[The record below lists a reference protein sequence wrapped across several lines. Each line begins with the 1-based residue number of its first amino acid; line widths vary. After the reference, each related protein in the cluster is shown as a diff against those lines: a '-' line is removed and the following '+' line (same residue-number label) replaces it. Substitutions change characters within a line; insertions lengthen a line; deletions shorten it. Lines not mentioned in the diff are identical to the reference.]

1 MFLQPGSCLQSRV
14 RAGGCPACFLR
25 RTTGCALCSW
35 HPVCHKVWRRASC
48 WLPAPASSLHC
59 LVTGRDSAAGS
70 PAEEA
75 DAAAG
80 GAAVGIRGVRRRPT
94 RASPAAVTSASQLA
108 AAVADSAPQQVPA
121 ALQGAEPVL
130 EQPAAARAKLQPA
143 WRAKLQRYR
152 QPVRGSD
159 PPLAAPAEPAEH
171 DAQGAACPPLEEPS
185 TTQQQGAATAQKE
198 ASAEAA
204 SRPSAEMRR
213 VMSRSL
219 NSALEQELQL
229 QRLQSQLPAPAHG
242 TEQGPP
248 SARLRRP
255 VRRTLSAGSLQ
266 PGAEHLSS
274 GASGGPGVADGGA
287 TDAPEGGGDLAGP
300 GPDGGDDKSGGG

>member
-1 MFLQPGSCLQSRV
+1 M
-14 RAGGCPACFLR
+14 
-25 RTTGCALCSW
+25 
-35 HPVCHKVWRRASC
+35 
-48 WLPAPASSLHC
+48 
-59 LVTGRDSAAGS
+59 
-70 PAEEA
+70 
-75 DAAAG
+75 
-80 GAAVGIRGVRRRPT
+80 RRRPT

-121 ALQGAEPVL
+121 ALQGAELVL
-130 EQPAAARAKLQPA
+130 EQPAAAKLQPA

-171 DAQGAACPPLEEPS
+171 DALGAACPPLEEPS
-185 TTQQQGAATAQKE
+185 TTSGRLSESASPASAPGLEVALPAKPTQQQGAAAAKKQ
-198 ASAEAA
+198 ASTEAA
-204 SRPSAEMRR
+204 CRPSAEMRR

-242 TEQGPP
+242 TQQGPP
-248 SARLRRP
+248 SARVRRP

-274 GASGGPGVADGGA
+274 GASGGPGVADGLA
-287 TDAPEGGGDLAGP
+287 TDAPEGGGELAGP
-300 GPDGGDDKSGGG
+300 GSGGGDDKSGGG